1 MRVGAHAGAV
11 DFHAEVVELGFGDAA
26 FHERTRI
33 DARRAVAL
41 DVEQVAGVLVAR
53 RAPEMVEADVV
64 KRGRQA
70 EGGDVAAQ
78 VAGLAVGAHHHG
90 HRVPADHRTDA
101 PFHLLVAGRLGFLA
115 GREGVDDFGGR
126 LYRTVRPRA
135 AG

>member
-1 MRVGAHAGAV
+1 MIRRPPRSTRT
-11 DFHAEVVELGFGDAA
+11 DPLFPYTTPFRSEVVELGFGDAA

-64 KRGRQA
+64 KRGRRA

-90 HRVPADHRTDA
+90 HRVPADRKST
-101 PFHLLVAGRLGFLA
+101 RLNSSH
-115 GREGVDDFGGR
+115 
-126 LYRTVRPRA
+126 
-135 AG
+135 